1 MWLRPTYPYMLLC
14 RVVTCQSLVLQE
26 GAEELCRQVV
36 DDGALAPRLRAL
48 RKREL
53 TRGLDPE
60 LLRRYIL
67 YVRRY
72 RYPVS
77 GSTRRY
83 KAVQGGI
90 LPATACGTCE
100 AYALDTTQSYVH
112 LLKVM

>member
-1 MWLRPTYPYMLLC
+1 VC
-14 RVVTCQSLVLQE
+14 RSSHTAAAAAAVPLQD
-26 GAEELCRQVV
+26 GAENLCRQVV
-36 DDGALAPRLRAL
+36 DDQGVAPRLRAL

-77 GSTRRY
+77 G
-83 KAVQGGI
+83 VQSD
-90 LPATACGTCE
+90 P
-100 AYALDTTQSYVH
+100 
-112 LLKVM
+112 

>member
-1 MWLRPTYPYMLLC
+1 VLSRLL
-14 RVVTCQSLVLQE
+14 LLLQDN
-26 GAEELCRQVV
+26 AENLCRQVV
-36 DDGALAPRLRAL
+36 EDAALTPRLRAL

-77 GSTRRY
+77 GSTKRY
-83 KAVQGGI
+83 SCSQ
-90 LPATACGTCE
+90 ATA
-100 AYALDTTQSYVH
+100 
-112 LLKVM
+112 